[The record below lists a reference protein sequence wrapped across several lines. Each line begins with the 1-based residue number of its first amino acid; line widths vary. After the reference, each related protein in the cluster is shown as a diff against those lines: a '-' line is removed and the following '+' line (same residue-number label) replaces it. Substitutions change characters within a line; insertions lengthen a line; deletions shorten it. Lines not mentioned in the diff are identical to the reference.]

1 MTMRTTTLSCLA
13 LLLLILAGCEASL
26 HENFVDIEKPDKTP
40 LGINLNAFAEGEN
53 IIIYQENIPIY
64 YSFETSGR
72 EVLKAEF
79 TLGDLLFESNG
90 KSGELW
96 FSPNQLPNGNYTL
109 TCNLYVATNT
119 GSIAD
124 QAGMEAYGGTMSWKV
139 TVAYEKEPTETP
151 EMATRINE
159 EGYLELTW
167 EKPYYKYMNFLNYT
181 VYKRGELLATI
192 EDAGITSF
200 TDKGHVLDN
209 GDWYNVKA
217 NFEDDV
223 SWYVGYKILPNDNIT
238 IEQVEDLSAIDF
250 CTVKWSNGK
259 GYKCKWNIY
268 VNQELKMKETEETSI
283 SIPLC
288 AFGTQQYDLHY
299 IQVEAVAYDAADRG
313 SYTYSQ
319 SSTVG
324 MMGKYLGNGFTNFD
338 YNESDNTL
346 YYSIFDE
353 IYSMSVP
360 DLKPIARHSSVSPA
374 NNTNAINTS
383 EMNSRVLVSYND
395 ALALY
400 EGKMLTAPLIHPV
413 SNRVNGMGARILNDD
428 RIFYIEQT
436 YPKDLMACILSADM
450 ESEKRVT
457 LPESSFYGNGVVSAD
472 GKYIYLDSSVEIAIY
487 TMSPEF
493 EILEKKV
500 YPTNESPFSNARFMP
515 HNSSLLLVRRATTN
529 TDGVITIYN
538 TEDMTAVHSYEAQYA
553 NIDPKTGY
561 LCLSQEDQVE
571 IIDINSGE
579 TLFPLPIKQYQQAY
593 LLGGI
598 LISSY
603 GHVLNINPYLKK
615 K

>member
-1 MTMRTTTLSCLA
+1 MQTGPDYELMQESSPISKSNDNENNYP
-13 LLLLILAGCEASL
+13 ILPRPAATDIGRLRSL
-26 HENFVDIEKPDKTP
+26 TARKLCRYRKPDKTP

-217 NFEDDV
+217 NFEDNV

-250 CTVKWSNGK
+250 
-259 GYKCKWNIY
+259 
-268 VNQELKMKETEETSI
+268 
-283 SIPLC
+283 
-288 AFGTQQYDLHY
+288 
-299 IQVEAVAYDAADRG
+299 
-313 SYTYSQ
+313 
-319 SSTVG
+319 
-324 MMGKYLGNGFTNFD
+324 
-338 YNESDNTL
+338 
-346 YYSIFDE
+346 
-353 IYSMSVP
+353 
-360 DLKPIARHSSVSPA
+360 
-374 NNTNAINTS
+374 
-383 EMNSRVLVSYND
+383 
-395 ALALY
+395 AL
-400 EGKMLTAPLIHPV
+400 
-413 SNRVNGMGARILNDD
+413 
-428 RIFYIEQT
+428 
-436 YPKDLMACILSADM
+436 
-450 ESEKRVT
+450 
-457 LPESSFYGNGVVSAD
+457 
-472 GKYIYLDSSVEIAIY
+472 
-487 TMSPEF
+487 
-493 EILEKKV
+493 
-500 YPTNESPFSNARFMP
+500 
-515 HNSSLLLVRRATTN
+515 
-529 TDGVITIYN
+529 
-538 TEDMTAVHSYEAQYA
+538 
-553 NIDPKTGY
+553 
-561 LCLSQEDQVE
+561 
-571 IIDINSGE
+571 
-579 TLFPLPIKQYQQAY
+579 
-593 LLGGI
+593 
-598 LISSY
+598 
-603 GHVLNINPYLKK
+603 
-615 K
+615 